1 MMKAD
6 FSSESSKSGSLN
18 MFCSLFG
25 CIQMIG
31 DYAFHH
37 WIFEKG
43 AEVQFSFLQNYL
55 HLLNLSLY

>member
-1 MMKAD
+1 MKAD

-31 DYAFHH
+31 DYAFYH

-43 AEVQFSFLQNYL
+43 AEVQFSFPQNIY
-55 HLLNLSLY
+55 

>member
-37 WIFEKG
+37 WIFETG
-43 AEVQFSFLQNYL
+43 AEVQFSFLQNIY
-55 HLLNLSLY
+55 